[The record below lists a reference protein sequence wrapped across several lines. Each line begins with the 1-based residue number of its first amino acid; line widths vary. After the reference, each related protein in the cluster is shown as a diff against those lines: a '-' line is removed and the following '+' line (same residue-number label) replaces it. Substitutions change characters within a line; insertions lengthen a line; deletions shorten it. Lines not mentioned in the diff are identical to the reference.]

1 MPHPVFIFDGIVD
14 MVYKDFERSEVGSL
28 SVGLGRIPRR
38 FFADCAGSSILN
50 LLREGTLRL

>member
-38 FFADCAGSSILN
+38 FFGGLRRKLDSESS
-50 LLREGTLRL
+50 